1 MNREISR
8 ALKIVASKY
17 HKLVEQLNKTPP
29 NNMEI
34 KVAKTAFFL
43 ALQELFEKKDKL
55 LADNHRV
62 DVAKDF
68 EDALEMIG
76 VIAIRILNRREPP
89 SRLELRSLEGS
100 IKILES
106 HTQEQVDTME
116 ELTRSIQ
123 KSIRN
128 RVTL

>member
-43 ALQELFEKKDKL
+43 ALKELLEKKDRL

-68 EDALEMIG
+68 EDALEVIV
-76 VIAIRILNRREPP
+76 VIALRILNRREPP
-89 SRLELRSLEGS
+89 SRLELKSLEGS

>member
-8 ALKIVASKY
+8 ALSNIASKY
-17 HKLVEQLNKTPP
+17 HALAEQLNKTPP
-29 NNMEI
+29 NNGEI
-34 KVAKTAFFL
+34 KFAKAAFFA
-43 ALQELFEKKDKL
+43 ALEDLFIKKNKI

-62 DVAKDF
+62 DVGEDF
-68 EDALEMIG
+68 EDAVEMIA
-76 VIAIRILNRREPP
+76 VIALRILNRREPP
-89 SRLELRSLEGS
+89 SRLEMRSLEGS
-100 IKILES
+100 IQILES
-106 HTQEQVDTME
+106 HTQEQVDAME

>member
-8 ALKIVASKY
+8 ALAIVASKY

-29 NNMEI
+29 NNGEI
-34 KVAKTAFFL
+34 KIAKTAFFL
-43 ALQELFEKKDKL
+43 ALKELFEKKDAA
-55 LADNHRV
+55 LANNHRV
-62 DVAKDF
+62 DVARDF
-68 EDALEMIG
+68 EDAMEMIA

-89 SRLELRSLEGS
+89 SRLEMKSLEGS
-100 IKILES
+100 IQILES
-106 HTQEQVDTME
+106 HTQEQVDAME